1 MRRLRWQLCALL
13 SLLLGAAVAGA
24 PQPGTRWRQVHPFWR
39 SAYVFSFRS
48 PDLLSDQPDEQWG
61 VEDGR
66 LVSGGILSDFP
77 QWLADHAAEVE
88 HARREGRPILL
99 SLHTHSGYGAGL
111 VTYSRDLQHAEA
123 ATYPWLIRQLTEAGL
138 NEPDVT
144 VTVDTCNAQGTAF
157 YQIRPDLQPAMVGA
171 FPDFTRWRKASPLRK
186 KLTLTAAY
194 RLFVQD
200 HVAAHLGGRGR
211 GRRDNVTALPWEP
224 LRREELR
231 GVEAHLYGP
240 RGVILATPAFFNLLR
255 LGPEPRG
262 TLTANLLT
270 ARLRGEQ
277 IDGLLAQNK
286 AEFRSFQEFA
296 FFASAGDAP
305 AGFRDPQRQR
315 AAAYPATQEHGGP
328 ELEPEEDAR
337 LPRRPRERSSMS
349 RRD

>member
-1 MRRLRWQLCALL
+1 
-13 SLLLGAAVAGA
+13 
-24 PQPGTRWRQVHPFWR
+24 VHPFWK

-61 VEDGR
+61 IEDGR

-77 QWLADHAAEVE
+77 QWLADHSDEIDR
-88 HARREGRPILL
+88 ARREGRPILL

-144 VTVDTCNAQGTAF
+144 VSVDTCNAQGTAF
-157 YQIRPDLQPAMVGA
+157 YQIRPDLQPAMVAA
-171 FPDFTRWRKASPLRK
+171 FGDFARWRKASPFRK
-186 KLTLTAAY
+186 KLTLASAY
-194 RLFVQD
+194 RVFVQD
-200 HVAAHLGGRGR
+200 HVAAHLGGKGR
-211 GRRDNVTALPWEP
+211 GRRGNVTALPWEP
-224 LRREELR
+224 LGKEELR

-240 RGVILATPAFFNLLR
+240 KGVILATPTFFNLLR

-270 ARLRGEQ
+270 ARLHGEQ

-286 AEFRSFQEFA
+286 AEFRRFREFA
-296 FFASAGDAP
+296 FFAAAGDAP
-305 AGFRDPQRQR
+305 VDLGEPLRQR
-315 AAAYPATQEHGGP
+315 AALYPANREHGGP
-328 ELEPEEDAR
+328 ELDADEDPR
-337 LPRRPRERSSMS
+337 LPRRPRERSSTF